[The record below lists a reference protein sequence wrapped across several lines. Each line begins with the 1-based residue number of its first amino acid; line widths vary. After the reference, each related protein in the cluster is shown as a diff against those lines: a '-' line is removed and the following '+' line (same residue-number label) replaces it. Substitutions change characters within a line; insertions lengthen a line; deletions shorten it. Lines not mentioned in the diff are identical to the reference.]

1 MTNNFDDFQKF
12 GTEQLVGKSL
22 QTIAEATNYS
32 KKSLENSSAFLE
44 KLLGAKSLD
53 AAIQIQSEYA
63 KTFYAGFIAQATKM
77 GELYSNFAKE
87 ALKPLK
93 VATSL
98 STTHWLAS
106 DIYKADV
113 YDNSEHKIGDVI
125 DLVVDSNDDVTAAII
140 GVGGFLGVGQK
151 DIWISFK
158 KLKVAT
164 RDGKDWLVLNRTK
177 DDLMRAPAYDKKT
190 ENRKDWLVLNRT
202 KDDHLATGKKI
213 VPQGQTA

>member
-1 MTNNFDDFQKF
+1 MTNNIDDFQKF

-98 STTHWLAS
+98 STTHFTGHALHRRS
-106 DIYKADV
+106 
-113 YDNSEHKIGDVI
+113 
-125 DLVVDSNDDVTAAII
+125 
-140 GVGGFLGVGQK
+140 LGSSG
-151 DIWISFK
+151 
-158 KLKVAT
+158 
-164 RDGKDWLVLNRTK
+164 R
-177 DDLMRAPAYDKKT
+177 
-190 ENRKDWLVLNRT
+190 
-202 KDDHLATGKKI
+202 
-213 VPQGQTA
+213 